1 MARARRVLVLL
12 AALPI
17 VALLTSVLAAP
28 AARPTVRTATGCV
41 ELEPAVAAIADQLNR
56 FWRAEGAARLCGTAA
71 RGPGSHY
78 HPSEQTI
85 YFDPAQ
91 LRQALKKFS
100 VMDANHLTWYVLA
113 HEWGHHVQHRWA
125 LRNRP
130 AGHAGSAS
138 ELQADCLAGYFMGR
152 RGFLDRTH
160 RLVFASAG
168 QLDSGSWQE
177 PGSQGTADARGWAYL
192 RGLKA
197 SGRQHAVAGSLE
209 ATPDAAC
216 AAKYFQ
222 PGVART
228 RYGS

>member
-17 VALLTSVLAAP
+17 VAALTSALAVP
-28 AARPTVRTATGCV
+28 ATRPVVRTATGCV
-41 ELEPAVAAIADQLNR
+41 EPEPAVAAIAEQLNQ
-56 FWRAEGAARLCGTAA
+56 FWRAEGAARLCGTDA
-71 RGPGSHY
+71 RRPGSHY
-78 HPSEQTI
+78 HPSERTI
-85 YFDPAQ
+85 YFDPVH

-100 VMDANHLTWYVLA
+100 AMDANHLTWYVLA
-113 HEWGHHVQHRWA
+113 HEWGHHVQHSWA
-125 LRNRP
+125 LRNGP
-130 AGHAGSAS
+130 AGHAGAAS

-152 RGFLDRTH
+152 RAFLDRTH

-168 QLDSGSWQE
+168 HLDSGWWRE
-177 PGSQGTADARGWAYL
+177 PGNQGTADERGWAYL
-192 RGLKA
+192 RGLRA
-197 SGRQHAVAGSLE
+197 SGRQHAVAGTLDV
-209 ATPDAAC
+209 TPDAAC